1 MERKREGEG
10 KRGGIRQRK
19 NEGDERDG
27 GKKGAPKKES
37 IKLSGRFSKYAAVTM
52 FLNYHYC
59 YRAAIPVKRVRS
71 PRHRDNN
78 NRARL

>member
-1 MERKREGEG
+1 MEREREEKRE
-10 KRGGIRQRK
+10 RIRQEK
-19 NEGDERDG
+19 NEGDDERDG
-27 GKKGAPKKES
+27 ENKGAPKES
-37 IKLSGRFSKYAAVTM
+37 VKLSGRFSKYAAVTM

-59 YRAAIPVKRVRS
+59 YRAAIPVKRVRG

>member
-1 MERKREGEG
+1 MRKRRKERRH
-10 KRGGIRQRK
+10 KQRK

-27 GKKGAPKKES
+27 EKKGAPKKES
-37 IKLSGRFSKYAAVTM
+37 VKLSGRFSKYAAVTM
-52 FLNYHYC
+52 LLNYHYC

-71 PRHRDNN
+71 PRHCDNN

>member
-1 MERKREGEG
+1 MNGEKERQSEKERRNKTE
-10 KRGGIRQRK
+10 

-27 GKKGAPKKES
+27 EKKDAPKEES

-59 YRAAIPVKRVRS
+59 HPPYCHAC
-71 PRHRDNN
+71 
-78 NRARL
+78 

>member
-1 MERKREGEG
+1 MERKR
-10 KRGGIRQRK
+10 KRGKERRNKIK
-19 NEGDERDG
+19 SEGDERDG
-27 GKKGAPKKES
+27 EKRGAPKKES
-37 IKLSGRFSKYAAVTM
+37 VKLSGRFSKYAAVTM

-59 YRAAIPVKRVRS
+59 YRAAIPVKHVRT

>member
-1 MERKREGEG
+1 MKETEREK
-10 KRGGIRQRK
+10 GIRPRE

-27 GKKGAPKKES
+27 EKKGAPRKES
-37 IKLSGRFSKYAAVTM
+37 VKLSGRFSKYTAATM
-52 FLNYHYC
+52 FLNYNYC
-59 YRAAIPVKRVRS
+59 YRSAVPVKRVRS